1 MWAGLFVRLSG
12 IYFRCHGMYYSR
24 PKCDRREQQIFTL
37 VTAPPSFLP
46 PPPPH
51 TRAQLCSALLS
62 LLLTVVMF
70 RGYAYI
76 LHLYSDPATGQ
87 RLDK

>member
-37 VTAPPSFLP
+37 VTAPPLL

-51 TRAQLCSALLS
+51 TRAQLCLALLS